1 MAYSQE
7 DKIALAEHIASLII
21 EKSVAEACKEVGLAE
36 STFFRWLAS
45 DKDVWEHYAR
55 AREILALKGETEL
68 EQVNRDL
75 RNTLLEPQQARV
87 IADNIKWLMGR
98 RHPKVYGDRQ
108 FVEAKNEHSGP
119 NGGPIQHDVSG
130 LTDEQLAAIAAIAK
144 GK

>member
-1 MAYSQE
+1 MAAYSQE
-7 DKIALAEHIASLII
+7 DKLALAEHIATLII
-21 EKSVAEACKEVGLAE
+21 EKSVAEACREVGLAE

-55 AREILALKGETEL
+55 AREILAFKGETEL

-98 RHPKVYGDRQ
+98 RHPKVYGDKLQTENRT
-108 FVEAKNEHSGP
+108 EHSGSIGV
-119 NGGPIQHDVSG
+119 NITVGS
-130 LTDEQLAAIAAIAK
+130 EQDAELLNK
-144 GK
+144 V

>member
-1 MAYSQE
+1 MPYSQE
-7 DKIALAEHIASLII
+7 DKLALAEHIASLII

-55 AREILALKGETEL
+55 AREILAFKGESEL

-98 RHPKVYGDRQ
+98 RHPKVYGERLQ
-108 FVEAKNEHSGP
+108 TENVHSGP
-119 NGGPIQHDVSG
+119 NGGPVQIVVASEKDKQILENV
-130 LTDEQLAAIAAIAK
+130 
-144 GK
+144 